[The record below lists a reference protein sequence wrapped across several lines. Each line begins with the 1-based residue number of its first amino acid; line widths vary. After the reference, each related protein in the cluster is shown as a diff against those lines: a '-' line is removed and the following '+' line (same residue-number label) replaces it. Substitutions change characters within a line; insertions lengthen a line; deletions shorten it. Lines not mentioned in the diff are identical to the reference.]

1 MSRVIGNPSVF
12 FLSDTTELFLDS
24 FYNCW
29 NSAES
34 KTDLESVVPYFESAL
49 LFWETWECA
58 QYCVINKLRTT
69 LGKPQDTFIAIE
81 GKI

>member
-1 MSRVIGNPSVF
+1 M
-12 FLSDTTELFLDS
+12 DS

-29 NSAES
+29 NSAET
-34 KTDLESVVPYFESAL
+34 KTDFENVVPYFEQAL

-58 QYCVINKLRTT
+58 QYCVTNKLRTT

-81 GKI
+81 GEGRYVVK